1 MFGKMHAPHCEKMNA
16 LMEGRELFQRWPSAV
31 AARGLPVVLLPPVFK
46 EMTPEPSRLLAARAV
61 LWKSQVFPV
70 GSAGVLYP
78 IGGIFEQISL

>member
-46 EMTPEPSRLLAARAV
+46 EMTPEPSRLLAGRAV
-61 LWKSQVFPV
+61 LWKSQVFPL
-70 GSAGVLYP
+70 VLQGFFTP
-78 IGGIFEQISL
+78 